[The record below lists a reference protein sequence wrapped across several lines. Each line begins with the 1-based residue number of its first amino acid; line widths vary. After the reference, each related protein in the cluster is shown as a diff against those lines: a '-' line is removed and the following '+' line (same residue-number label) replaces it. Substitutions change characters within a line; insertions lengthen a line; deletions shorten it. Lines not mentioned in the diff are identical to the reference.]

1 MHKAASSTQTCVCVL
16 PEALHHHPPSRPDEG
31 PRRWSTRAV
40 LTTAQ
45 KRTEEHQSRWEP
57 CKVSIQSSGEPGY
70 QVLAQVSPPALL
82 KALLQTVPPTEARA
96 GAAHI
101 ACARC
106 PLPSSLRSDI
116 WICSALPCSRPAQE
130 GSCNTHPTRLFP
142 LCMERVA
149 RRPLPFLFKG
159 LQSNQQRFRG
169 LTGEAKHHPHP
180 LFPGFSFAPYL
191 QAGRSRWRKLS

>member
-40 LTTAQ
+40 LTTAR

-149 RRPLPFLFKG
+149 RRLLPLTPLRGVKE
-159 LQSNQQRFRG
+159 QSAKIQR
-169 LTGEAKHHPHP
+169 A
-180 LFPGFSFAPYL
+180 Y
-191 QAGRSRWRKLS
+191 W